1 MTPQLKKAHE
11 SLETFLAGV
20 DAPSFAPVPRPHG
33 EGSDAVLQAILQGVN
48 ELRANAVTRHTLTQF
63 YELQSEEMRIY
74 VQAETAP
81 MHRNM
86 QQMMQNM
93 GQLESRVTALSSAGG
108 FSSGP
113 NPHDSAHRQVAFV
126 GFPKEVDSARRIE
139 AMSRFMKEHFA
150 NMQIKHIDVS
160 LTKDGEMSTHGFVEL
175 GSKHHVRHLM
185 SMVKSR
191 NLKLTDFDK
200 VTIKF
205 ENTDIDKN
213 RNWAL
218 KTAEE
223 LIKSDP
229 AARGKAIE
237 QKRSKDR
244 GIYVGGVAAFVQR
257 ERYSKGG
264 EFVGCFTHLCLP

>member
-1 MTPQLKKAHE
+1 MSDE
-11 SLETFLAGV
+11 FINNLE
-20 DAPSFAPVPRPHG
+20 DNS
-33 EGSDAVLQAILQGVN
+33 E
-48 ELRANAVTRHTLTQF
+48 ANKL
-63 YELQSEEMRIY
+63 
-74 VQAETAP
+74 
-81 MHRNM
+81 
-86 QQMMQNM
+86 
-93 GQLESRVTALSSAGG
+93 
-108 FSSGP
+108 
-113 NPHDSAHRQVAFV
+113 
-126 GFPKEVDSARRIE
+126 
-139 AMSRFMKEHFA
+139 KEHFA

-213 RNWAL
+213 RNLAL

-257 ERYSKGG
+257 KQICKMFHPFLLTLIGTWSHRPVTDDKRHRDGAE
-264 EFVGCFTHLCLP
+264 